1 MMLNKY
7 NDVMTVN
14 EVSEALG
21 ICKNKAYDL
30 IRKRTIGSKKV
41 GRRILIPKVCLIDF
55 LESSRYNIS
64 Q

>member
-7 NDVMTVN
+7 PDVMTVD

-21 ICKNKAYDL
+21 ICRNKIYDL
-30 IRKRTIGSKKV
+30 IRQRIIGSKKV
-41 GRRILIPKVCLIDF
+41 GRRIIVPKVCLIDF